1 MIQTE
6 FSAEEQKV
14 LEVLKQVP
22 DPEVE
27 VNIVDLGLI
36 YVVTKNDDGKTIE
49 VDMTLSTP
57 GCPVGDS
64 IMQHV
69 QTILE
74 VNFPG
79 YDVKVNL
86 VWEPQWTPD
95 LITEEGRAQLNQ

>member
-86 VWEPQWTPD
+86 IWEPQWTPD